1 MRRKALDLSTTQLI
15 ASGLATLA
23 AAVGASFLGVYGTV
37 IGAAFMSVVS
47 TAGAAV
53 GKHYLDQGKE
63 QIKERTHLQDAV
75 RDETVARGAA
85 AEALNADPTR
95 TVVWPGGSGRPGGD
109 PNATLLDPPGGGDP
123 NATRLDL
130 SPAETVA
137 DALAAEA
144 GGEAVRRA
152 AWRDAFRDS
161 LAWARR
167 RWAVLAV
174 SSVAV
179 FAVVMAGIT
188 VLEKITDKPAASWVG
203 ADDGRGT
210 TWSNLGNDDGGGA
223 EPAETPSPGTTR
235 ESERPTDTPA
245 TGGQETAPETGR
257 PTPPATSGPEQPD
270 RPTPTPSTEPEQPVD
285 PGTTTAP
292 TAPGGGGGDQQ
303 QDGSGAGTQR
313 ENQGS

>member
-15 ASGLATLA
+15 ASGVATLA

-63 QIKERTHLQDAV
+63 QIRERTHLHDAV

-95 TVVWPGGSGRPGGD
+95 TVVWPGGAGGGD
-109 PNATLLDPPGGGDP
+109 PNATRLDAPGGGDP

-130 SPAETVA
+130 TPAETVA

-144 GGEAVRRA
+144 GPEAVRRA

-161 LAWARR
+161 LAWAKR

-179 FAVVMAGIT
+179 FAVVMTGIT
-188 VLEKITDKPAASWVG
+188 VLEKVTDKPASGWVG
-203 ADDGRGT
+203 ANDGRGT
-210 TWSNLGNDDGGGA
+210 TWSNLGNDGGGG
-223 EPAETPSPGTTR
+223 EPAETPSPGTTG
-235 ESERPTDTPA
+235 ESESPADTPA
-245 TGGQETAPETGR
+245 TGDRETVPETGR
-257 PTPPATSGPEQPD
+257 PTAPATSGPERPD
-270 RPTPTPSTEPEQPVD
+270 RPTPTPSTEPEQPAD
-285 PGTTTAP
+285 PGTTQP
-292 TAPGGGGGDQQ
+292 TAPGGGGDQQ
-303 QDGSGAGTQR
+303 QDGSGADGQR
-313 ENQGS
+313 GNQNP